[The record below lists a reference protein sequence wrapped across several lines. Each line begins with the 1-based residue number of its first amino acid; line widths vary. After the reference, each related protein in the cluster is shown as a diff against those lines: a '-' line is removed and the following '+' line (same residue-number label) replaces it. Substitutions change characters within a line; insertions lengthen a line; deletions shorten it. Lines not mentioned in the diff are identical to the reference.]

1 MSAMKSLGKALD
13 LGRYPRGSGPSGPH
27 EELTG
32 FETAKVNRTQ
42 RGSQGGQGN
51 GFQGNGNNQP
61 QSGPQDDPW
70 AVPATSNAA
79 GGWGNGPDSEPPF

>member
-1 MSAMKSLGKALD
+1 MSDFHITGKTEER
-13 LGRYPRGSGPSGPH
+13 GQYPREFGPSGLRV
-27 EELTG
+27 ELTG

-42 RGSQGGQGN
+42 RSTQGGQGN
-51 GFQGNGNNQP
+51 GYQGNVNSQP
-61 QSGPQDDPW
+61 QSGAQDDPW